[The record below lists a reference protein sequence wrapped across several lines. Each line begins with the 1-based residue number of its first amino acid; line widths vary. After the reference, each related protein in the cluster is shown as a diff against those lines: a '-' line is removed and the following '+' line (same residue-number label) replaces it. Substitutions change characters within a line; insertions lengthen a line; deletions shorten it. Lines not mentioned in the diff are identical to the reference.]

1 MTASD
6 ANLVPTRSIDRT
18 FSVSVPVERAWRA
31 MTDPAELAQW
41 FFRPLGEG
49 DTPDGF
55 DLFGSKTEI
64 EVLDVEPLQRFRYA
78 ETGGAVPKVNGYAE
92 VTVTFEDAGSGT
104 RITITRSGFG
114 DGPDWDAAIEM
125 VGRGLEETIADCVLY
140 VETGVSYPRHPARR
154 RATTRPPSCPRAR
167 TSAKASRT
175 ARPTSSPPSRFPR
188 GAASRRGSRVL
199 ITIPTSGDGTSHS
212 TSMSPSSWS
221 RSTAPVRPSRESAS
235 GMPRDHSSCP
245 SAARAR
251 HMPAPRS

>member
-1 MTASD
+1 VTASD

-78 ETGGAVPKVNGYAE
+78 ETGGPVPKVNGYAE

-125 VGRGLEETIADCVLY
+125 VGRGLEESIADCVLY

-154 RATTRPPSCPRAR
+154 SYSGIVGFDTPTGLLVQSVERDTFGANLGLAAGDLLVELGGAALFGKRELLFFLRGHEPGEEVEAAWVRDGQLCRGRAELSPWHFDEWVALRADIGPRA
-167 TSAKASRT
+167 
-175 ARPTSSPPSRFPR
+175 
-188 GAASRRGSRVL
+188 
-199 ITIPTSGDGTSHS
+199 DG
-212 TSMSPSSWS
+212 
-221 RSTAPVRPSRESAS
+221 
-235 GMPRDHSSCP
+235 
-245 SAARAR
+245 
-251 HMPAPRS
+251 